1 MSWATWIFFAAAG
14 FIAIL
19 AISYVLLSLLNM
31 WFNKEFCD
39 DKE

>member
-1 MSWATWIFFAAAG
+1 MSWATWIFFAAG
-14 FIAIL
+14 SIAFL
-19 AISYVLLSLLNM
+19 AIIYVLLSLLNI

>member
-1 MSWATWIFFAAAG
+1 MSWATWIFFVAG
-14 FIAIL
+14 SIAIL
-19 AISYVLLSLLNM
+19 AIIYVLLSLLNI

>member
-14 FIAIL
+14 SIAIL
-19 AISYVLLSLLNM
+19 AIIYVLLSLLNI

>member
-1 MSWATWIFFAAAG
+1 MSWFTWIFFAAG
-14 FIAIL
+14 SIVFL
-19 AISYVLLSLLNM
+19 AIIYVLLSLLNI